1 MLESAHLPF
10 HGEPVAAAFPM
21 RKDTVGS
28 SEPAIRIRHHFP
40 ETWLWQML
48 ESGYA
53 VWWTNTIISSFVFA
67 GSTVAINEIN
77 VVVASTNLLI
87 SQFLMLKFAMAL
99 P

>member
-1 MLESAHLPF
+1 VLESARLPF
-10 HGEPVAAAFPM
+10 HGEPVAAEFPM

-53 VWWTNTIISSFVFA
+53 V
-67 GSTVAINEIN
+67 
-77 VVVASTNLLI
+77 
-87 SQFLMLKFAMAL
+87 
-99 P
+99 